1 MLFRRV
7 FAHEAAV
14 LRDIRLRMLEDSP
27 EAFATKLSEAQEYD
41 LSVWEERAASQH
53 SGFDEASF
61 LAFVQDNAVGSV
73 TGIAVT
79 PDTRQLV
86 AMWVDPAYRRL
97 GIGRGLVDAL
107 VRWVW
112 RGPAQRVSLWV
123 VDSNRPAKALYRSF
137 GFEPTE
143 EAQPLP
149 SRPELRET
157 HWELLR
163 HVASSSRHQEIR

>member
-1 MLFRRV
+1 MLIRRV
-7 FAHEAAV
+7 QAHEAAV
-14 LRDIRLRMLEDSP
+14 MRDIRLRMLEDSP
-27 EAFATKLSEAQEYD
+27 EAYSTKLEDAQAYD
-41 LSVWEERAASQH
+41 FSVWEGRAAAQQ

-61 LAFVQDNAVGSV
+61 LAYVQDYAVGSV
-73 TGIAVT
+73 TGIPMT

-112 RGPAQRVSLWV
+112 RGPADRLSLWV
-123 VDSNRPAKALYRSF
+123 VDSNRPAKLLYRSF

-143 EAQPLP
+143 EGQPLP
-149 SRPELRET
+149 SNPGLRET

-163 HVASSSRHQEIR
+163 PASASR

>member
-1 MLFRRV
+1 M
-7 FAHEAAV
+7 
-14 LRDIRLRMLEDSP
+14 RDVRLRMLEDSP
-27 EAFATKLSEAQEYD
+27 EAYSTKLEDAQAYD
-41 LSVWEERAASQH
+41 FSVWEGRAAAQH
-53 SGFDEASF
+53 AGFDEASF
-61 LAFVQDNAVGSV
+61 LAFVHDKAVGSV
-73 TGIAVT
+73 TGIAMT

-112 RGPAQRVSLWV
+112 RGPADRLSLWV
-123 VDSNRPAKALYRSF
+123 VDTNRPAKMLYREL

-149 SRPELRET
+149 SHPELRET
-157 HWELLR
+157 HWELTR
-163 HVASSSRHQEIR
+163 PGSAR

>member
-1 MLFRRV
+1 M
-7 FAHEAAV
+7 
-14 LRDIRLRMLEDSP
+14 RDVRLRMLEDSP
-27 EAFATKLSEAQEYD
+27 DAFATKLADARAYD
-41 LSVWEERAASQH
+41 FSVWEQRAASQH
-53 SGFDEASF
+53 AGFEEACF
-61 LAFVQDNAVGSV
+61 LAFVQDKAVGSV

-112 RGPAQRVSLWV
+112 RGPADRVTLWV
-123 VDSNRPAKALYRSF
+123 VDSNRPAKGLYRKF
-137 GFEPTE
+137 GFQPTE
-143 EAQPLP
+143 ESQPLP
-149 SRPELRET
+149 SRPDLREA

-163 HVASSSRHQEIR
+163 Q